1 MSFCLKKH
9 VFLPKNNMSFCQL
22 HIVYKTKI
30 PSFTE
35 GWGNKKT
42 TKTKKER
49 KGFSRDPCANIFNK

>member
-1 MSFCLKKH
+1 MFCNIKG
-9 VFLPKNNMSFCQL
+9 
-22 HIVYKTKI
+22 YDTKTKI